1 MPQGRVI
8 RVAHAD
14 DGVAAQSLRRGVA
27 ALQAELG
34 VTDFAADVL
43 AEAEQAAAAV
53 VIADNDQTAIPF
65 ITIDP
70 PGSMD
75 LDQAMHIARHGDGYT
90 INYAIADLASFVE
103 AGGAL
108 DLEVNKRG
116 LTLYGADSSVPLH
129 PEVLSRGAASLLP
142 DQIRPALLWRS
153 ELDATG
159 AIVSTHVERAQVR
172 SIARLDY
179 ASVQAALDDDTLPA
193 AYADT
198 IRLLKEVGQLRIQ
211 QEVARGGI
219 TLNLPDQ
226 EIEVVGEEWRLG
238 FRQQLPI
245 EEWNAQISLLTGFGA
260 ATLMLGAK
268 VGLLR
273 TLPPPD
279 PRDVDRLRRTAGA
292 LGVDW
297 GTRSVAEFVR
307 SLDAGDPKQAAVL
320 VASTRLL
327 RGSGYVGFDGE
338 VPELHT
344 QAALASAY
352 AHVTA
357 PLRRLIDRYA
367 GEICIAI
374 CAGKPVPAWVTDAIA
389 RVPEEMRA
397 ADRRSATYE
406 RAILDL
412 IEAGILAPH
421 VGEVFDGVIVDVSGT
436 EPTRGSVTV
445 QAPAV
450 EASVTG
456 AAELPLGQAVKVT
469 LATADV
475 ASRKVAFTL
484 A

>member
-43 AEAEQAAAAV
+43 AEAQHAASSV
-53 VIADNDQTAIPF
+53 VLPDNDQTAIGF
-65 ITIDP
+65 VTIDP

-75 LDQAMHIARHGDGYT
+75 LDQAMHIARNGAGYT
-90 INYAIADLASFVE
+90 IKYAIADLASFVQ

-108 DLEVNKRG
+108 DTEVNKRG

-129 PEVLSRGAASLLP
+129 PEVLSHGAASLLP
-142 DQIRPALLWRS
+142 DQIRPALLWTT
-153 ELDATG
+153 ELDADG
-159 AIVSTHVERAQVR
+159 AIVSTHVVRARVK

-179 ASVQAALDDDTLPA
+179 ASVQIALDNDTLPD
-193 AYADT
+193 AYATT
-198 IRLLKEVGQLRIQ
+198 IRLLKEVGERRLQ
-211 QEVARGGI
+211 QEVDRGGL

-226 EIEVVGEEWRLG
+226 EIEVVGDQWRLN
-238 FRQQLPI
+238 FRKQLPI
-245 EEWNAQISLLTGFGA
+245 EQWNAQISLLTGFGA

-279 PRDVDRLRRTAGA
+279 PRDVDRLRRTAEA
-292 LGVDW
+292 IGVEW
-297 GTRSVAEFVR
+297 GTQSVSEFVR
-307 SLDAGDPKQAAVL
+307 GLDASDPKQAAML

-367 GEICIAI
+367 GEICLAI
-374 CAGKPVPAWVTDAIA
+374 CADQPVPPWVLDSLT

-397 ADRRSATYE
+397 AEHRSATYQK
-406 RAILDL
+406 AILDL
-412 IEAGILAPH
+412 VEAGILAPR
-421 VGEVFDGVIVDVSGT
+421 VGQDFDGVIVEVSAK
-436 EPTRGSVTV
+436 EPTHGSVTL

-450 EASVTG
+450 EAPVSG
-456 AAELPLGQAVKVT
+456 AAALPLGQAVKVT
-469 LATADV
+469 LRTADV
-475 ASRKVAFTL
+475 TARKVAFTL